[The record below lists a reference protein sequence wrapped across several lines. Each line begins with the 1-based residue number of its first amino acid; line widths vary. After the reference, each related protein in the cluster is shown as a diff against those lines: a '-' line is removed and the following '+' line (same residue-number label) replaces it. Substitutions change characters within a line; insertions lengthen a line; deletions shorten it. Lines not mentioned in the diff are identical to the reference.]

1 MRNPFRFFIELM
13 QQPVWIPIWLL
24 FLMIA
29 NVSSLMFW
37 SEPIA
42 KVIFFTFMLSAL
54 LMMALYS
61 KYGFEKILGMG
72 HILWIPLLVY
82 VLIEIPATQ
91 GAFKS
96 YLIILL
102 ISITISLVFDIID
115 VWRYFT
121 GAKNTQRV

>member
-1 MRNPFRFFIELM
+1 MRNPFRFFVELK
-13 QQPVWIPIWLL
+13 QQPIWVSIWLL
-24 FLMIA
+24 FLMIVNIA
-29 NVSSLMFW
+29 SVMFW
-37 SEPIA
+37 NELLA
-42 KVIFFTFMLSAL
+42 KVIFITFMLSAIF
-54 LMMALYS
+54 MMGLYS
-61 KYGFEKILGMG
+61 RFGFEKILGLG

-82 VLIEIPATQ
+82 VLIEIPAAE

-121 GAKNTQRV
+121 SPKNT

>member
-13 QQPVWIPIWLL
+13 QPPVWIPIWLL

-82 VLIEIPATQ
+82 VLKKIPEAE
-91 GAFKS
+91 GAF
-96 YLIILL
+96 I
-102 ISITISLVFDIID
+102 
-115 VWRYFT
+115 RYCQLKVQS
-121 GAKNTQRV
+121 AKLMA

>member
-1 MRNPFRFFIELM
+1 MRNPLRFFVELI
-13 QQPVWIPIWLL
+13 QQPIWVSIWLL
-24 FLMIA
+24 FLMIVNFA
-29 NVSSLMFW
+29 SVAFW
-37 SEPIA
+37 NELLA
-42 KVIFFTFMLSAL
+42 KVILITFVLSAIF
-54 LMMALYS
+54 MMGLYS
-61 KYGFEKILGMG
+61 RFGLEKILGLG

-82 VLIEIPATQ
+82 VLIEIPAAE

-121 GAKNTQRV
+121 SPKNT

>member
-121 GAKNTQRV
+121 RPKNTQRV

>member
-13 QQPVWIPIWLL
+13 QQPAWIPIWLL

-61 KYGFEKILGMG
+61 KFGFEKILGMG

-82 VLIEIPATQ
+82 VLIEIPATE

-96 YLIILL
+96 YLVILL
-102 ISITISLVFDIID
+102 ISLTISLVFDIID

-121 GAKNTQRV
+121 SPKNT